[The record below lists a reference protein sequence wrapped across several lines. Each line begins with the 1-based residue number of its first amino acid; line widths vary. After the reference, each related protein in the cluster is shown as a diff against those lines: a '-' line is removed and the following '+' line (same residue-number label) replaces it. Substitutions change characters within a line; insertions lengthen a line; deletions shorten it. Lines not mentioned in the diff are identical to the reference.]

1 VCSIIYVYSIIYRG
15 KKYESRTLK
24 ISKKGDLFH
33 GYEQVL
39 VPVPVPVPQEEF
51 KPETA
56 RIVIS
61 RTHFQ
66 ATKNKI
72 GTKNK
77 ISLNI

>member
-1 VCSIIYVYSIIYRG
+1 VYSIIYRG

-24 ISKKGDLFH
+24 ISKKGDLVH

-39 VPVPVPVPQEEF
+39 VHVPIPKEEF

-56 RIVIS
+56 KIVI
-61 RTHFQ
+61 RRKHFQ

-72 GTKNK
+72 GAK
-77 ISLNI
+77 IKLV